1 MYERIVLMFGGIQES
16 LVALGN
22 LGDTE
27 RGRLC
32 INTVGKPCVLS
43 KVGVGTLI
51 NNRWSDIVA
60 QDMANGVNFG

>member
-1 MYERIVLMFGGIQES
+1 MYERIVLMFGGIQEA

-32 INTVGKPCVLS
+32 INTAGKPCVLS
-43 KVGVGTLI
+43 DLLQSAVVFGGVFQGG
-51 NNRWSDIVA
+51 RRDF
-60 QDMANGVNFG
+60 D